1 MNLNEP
7 FSLALKIK
15 LHILYIISSFFL
27 KPLFIL
33 HTIINKNTNL
43 MPSDIITKEIAIC
56 MLFNEPYDLK
66 VACRLLKHIEEF
78 GDLEICHEHRKPNE
92 PILVSK
98 KRMEHEPCRYLLYP
112 RVSRL

>member
-1 MNLNEP
+1 
-7 FSLALKIK
+7 
-15 LHILYIISSFFL
+15 
-27 KPLFIL
+27 
-33 HTIINKNTNL
+33 